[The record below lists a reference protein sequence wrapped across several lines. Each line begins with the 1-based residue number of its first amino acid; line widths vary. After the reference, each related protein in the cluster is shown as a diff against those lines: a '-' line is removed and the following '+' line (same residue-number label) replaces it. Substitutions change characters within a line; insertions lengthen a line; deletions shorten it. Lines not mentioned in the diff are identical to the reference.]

1 MTFSPIIMAA
11 ALLAAAPVAA
21 AHPDHGSLLTGTL
34 KEVAEDSIT
43 LEFRDTATL
52 QLRRVK
58 ILVNE
63 ETKLRVVKE
72 PIDSLEGRI
81 GTYAAVAVS
90 HEEDFRGDVTYTAR
104 EIRFEKPK
112 NKEK

>member
-1 MTFSPIIMAA
+1 MIFLRAIMAA
-11 ALLAAAPVAA
+11 ALLAAAPFAA
-21 AHPDHGSLLTGTL
+21 AHPGHDSVKTGTL
-34 KEVAEDSIT
+34 KLVADDAIT

-63 ETKLRVVKE
+63 ETKLRVGKE
-72 PIDSLEGRI
+72 PIDSLETMI

-90 HEEDFRGDVTYTAR
+90 HEEGLRGEVIYTAI

-112 NKEK
+112 KKKN